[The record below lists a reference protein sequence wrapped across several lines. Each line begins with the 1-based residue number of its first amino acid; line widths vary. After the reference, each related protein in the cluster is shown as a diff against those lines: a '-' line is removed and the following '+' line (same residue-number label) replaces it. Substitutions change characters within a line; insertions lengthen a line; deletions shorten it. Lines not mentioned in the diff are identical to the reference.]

1 MFAIIYGLFNVI
13 GLTISGA
20 IAGKDNYDCMKRAEE
35 RKRNNENPH
44 NIYYDRKGA
53 MRDLTTH
60 KNVSIDYIG
69 CESEGKDQ
77 YMRDM
82 YGHPIKNLSEERRQQ
97 KIADAKAKNDS
108 RITVVKIKDGI
119 TKNLA
124 GRQGRPY
131 YAGPIF
137 KDLDNGK
144 EYVCRHFDI
153 PESIAGE
160 KYIACSYYMDIST
173 GLLVRESDS
182 SKEMRRR
189 GKVNP
194 SEEIAK
200 AFMNHFNTKQSSEG
214 YIGKSKYP
222 DPKNF
227 DMNGNE
233 KSLSKDIRMRN
244 YYCND
249 NISYDLV

>member
-97 KIADAKAKNDS
+97 NLVNAKKDA
-108 RITVVKIKDGI
+108 RRTVCEWKSIPLDKHLVEGYPAYEGKV
-119 TKNLA
+119 
-124 GRQGRPY
+124 Y
-131 YAGPIF
+131 
-137 KDLDNGK
+137 KDLHTGA
-144 EYVCRHFDI
+144 EYVCRCFPYPKEITEQH
-153 PESIAGE
+153 GYC
-160 KYIACSYYMDIST
+160 KCYMNIEN
-173 GLLVRESDS
+173 GLLVREADS
-182 SKEMRRR
+182 QKYDRQR
-189 GKVNP
+189 GLYNF
-194 SEEIAK
+194 SEETVY
-200 AFMNHFNTKQSSEG
+200 AFIQFFNKKQQAEG
-214 YIGKSKYP
+214 YYLDSNIPEVSGWEQKESKHAYRT
-222 DPKNF
+222 
-227 DMNGNE
+227 
-233 KSLSKDIRMRN
+233 RMGRF
-244 YYCND
+244 YCNKFVSTD
-249 NISYDLV
+249 MPR